1 MNEMALVN
9 TKLGT
14 GNMWMDQVRPTHTAN
29 KANDFSSIINY
40 LAA

>member
-1 MNEMALVN
+1 MALVN

-14 GNMWMDQVRPTHTAN
+14 GNMWMDLVRPTHTAI
-29 KANDFSSIINY
+29 KAKAGFSIINY